1 MRILYSAINF
11 LILAS
16 ALFLIGRKPVTRMF
30 RGRLEKLRTDL
41 DAAKAGHI
49 ALEQTQEKLAAED
62 AEFERQAETLRE
74 EIGAG
79 TTAHL
84 RETDA
89 RATEELLRR
98 ETSLADEIARGRV
111 SLRMDVERHILEE
124 LADAFAR
131 DSDRLLP
138 KNLDRRCVDKICS
151 AIFCCDGDRVVL
163 ERTGILRMTVIS
175 ASPLEEEALLS
186 LRDKVEHTYSEDL
199 KDAEF
204 IVETRVDPGLIG
216 GVHVRV
222 GDTVYETSVR
232 STLEGFLRRTKP
244 RVPGP
249 DDGTEELD
257 AALREAIENMD
268 TSVEIYQVGRVETVS
283 DGIAQISGLSGAM
296 YGEMVE
302 FDCGVKGMILDLEK
316 ERVGCVV
323 FGAFQKI
330 EAGDSVRRSGHVIE
344 VPVGES
350 LLGRVVDVM
359 GGPIDGL
366 GDIHPEGY
374 RPVEVIAPGITERSP
389 VSQPLH
395 TGIKAI
401 DALVPIGKGQRELI
415 IGDRQT
421 GKTAIALDAIL
432 SQKGRDVIC
441 IYVAIGQKEIS
452 VANVREILRKHGALS
467 YTILVCADAYHSAP
481 RQYIAPYSGT
491 AMGEYFMRKG
501 KDVLIVYDDL
511 TKHAVAYRELSLL
524 LHRPSGREAFP
535 GDVFYLHSRLLERS
549 AKLSEEAGGGSMT
562 ALPIIETQG
571 GDISAYIPT
580 NAISITDG
588 QIFLESDL
596 FHEGQRPAV
605 NVGLSVSRVGGAAQ
619 IKAMRQVA
627 GRLRMDLAQYRELA
641 AFSQF
646 GSDLDQATRDVLA
659 MGERMSAALC
669 QTQYE
674 PVPAGEEVLVLY
686 AVSEGFAAD
695 VPVEGIAGF
704 EAGLRAYF
712 REERPDLLHRIE
724 EGGKM
729 PPEMLEEIRSG
740 ICRYREIRT

>member
-1 MRILYSAINF
+1 MRILYSVINF
-11 LILAS
+11 LILA
-16 ALFLIGRKPVTRMF
+16 AGLFLVGRKPVARMF
-30 RGRLEKLRTDL
+30 RSRREKLQADL
-41 DAAKAGHI
+41 DAAQAGQL
-49 ALEQTQEKLAAED
+49 ALERTQEKLSEAD
-62 AEFERQAETLRE
+62 AEFERRAEELRE

-84 RETDA
+84 RETDK
-89 RATEELLRR
+89 RAAEELRRR
-98 ETSLADEIARGRV
+98 EASLADEIDRGRV
-111 SLRMDVERHILEE
+111 SMRMEVERRILEE
-124 LADAFAR
+124 LADVFLR
-131 DSDRLLP
+131 DGRGRLP
-138 KNLDRRCVDKICS
+138 ADLDRRCVEKVCASVVCS
-151 AIFCCDGDRVVL
+151 DGDRVVL
-163 ERTGILRMTVIS
+163 ERTGKLSISITS
-175 ASPLEEEALLS
+175 ASPLEEDAVLAL
-186 LRDKVEHTYSEDL
+186 RGAVERAYSEDL
-199 KDAEF
+199 AGAEF
-204 IVETRVDPGLIG
+204 TLETKVDPELIG
-216 GVHVRV
+216 GVRLRV
-222 GDTVYETSVR
+222 GDTIYEASVR
-232 STLEGFLRRTKP
+232 SMLDALLRRARPET
-244 RVPGP
+244 PGP
-249 DDGTEELD
+249 GDGAEKLD
-257 AALREAIENMD
+257 AALRQAIANLD
-268 TSVEIYQVGRVETVS
+268 TSVEIYQIGRVETVS

-302 FDCGVKGMILDLEK
+302 FDCGVKGMVLDLEK

-359 GGPIDGL
+359 GDPIDGL
-366 GDIHPEGY
+366 GDIHPEEY
-374 RPVEVIAPGITERSP
+374 RPVEVTAPGITERCP

-549 AKLSEEAGGGSMT
+549 AKLSQEAGGGSMT

-659 MGERMSAALC
+659 MGERMSAVLC
-669 QTQYE
+669 QPQYE
-674 PVPAGEEVLVLY
+674 PVPAGEQVLVLY

-695 VPVEGIAGF
+695 VPVDGIADF
-704 EAGLRAYF
+704 EAGLRTYF
-712 REERPDLLHRIE
+712 RESLPDLLRKIE
-724 EGGKM
+724 DGGKM
-729 PPEMLEEIRSG
+729 SPGTLEEIRSG
-740 ICRYREIRT
+740 ISRYLETRT

>member
-1 MRILYSAINF
+1 MRILYSVLNF
-11 LILAS
+11 LLLA
-16 ALFLIGRKPVTRMF
+16 AILFLVGRKPVVRMF
-30 RGRLEKLRTDL
+30 RGRREKLRADL
-41 DAAKAGHI
+41 DAAREGQT
-49 ALEQTQEKLAAED
+49 ALEQTRQKLAEADSEYERRAD
-62 AEFERQAETLRE
+62 ALRE

-84 RETDA
+84 HETDE
-89 RATEELLRR
+89 RAAEELRRR
-98 ETSLADEIARGRV
+98 EASLDDEIGRGRV
-111 SLRMDVERHILEE
+111 SVRMEVERRILEE
-124 LADAFAR
+124 LADAFLKDGA
-131 DSDRLLP
+131 RLLP
-138 KNLDRRCVDKICS
+138 ADLDDRCVKTICAS
-151 AIFCCDGDRVVL
+151 VARCDGDSVVL
-163 ERTGILRMTVIS
+163 ERTGKLRVTAVS
-175 ASPLEEEALLS
+175 ASPLTAEAADR
-186 LRDKVEHTYSEDL
+186 LRGAVERAYAGDL
-199 KDAEF
+199 AGAELTM
-204 IVETRVDPGLIG
+204 ETQVDPGLIG
-216 GVHVRV
+216 GVRLRV

-232 STLEGFLRRTKP
+232 STLEGLLRRAAPET
-244 RVPGP
+244 PGA
-249 DDGTEELD
+249 DDGAEELD
-257 AALREAIENMD
+257 AALRRAIENMD
-268 TSVEIYQVGRVETVS
+268 TTVEIYQIGRVETVS

-302 FDCGVKGMILDLEK
+302 FDCGVKGMVLDLEK

-344 VPVGES
+344 VPVGEA

-374 RPVEVIAPGITERSP
+374 RPVEVMAPGITERRP

-549 AKLSEEAGGGSMT
+549 AKLSREAGGGSMT

-619 IKAMRQVA
+619 IRAMRQVA

-669 QTQYE
+669 QPQYE
-674 PVPAGEEVLVLY
+674 PVPAGEQVLVLY

-712 REERPDLLHRIE
+712 REELPELLHRIE
-724 EGGKM
+724 SGDKM
-729 PPEMLEEIRSG
+729 PPEMLDEIKAG
-740 ICRYREIRT
+740 IRRYRETRV